1 MDERGLEEALRKMRE
16 AGLSSAACAS
26 FGRAWRQAVSG
37 EAGLMP
43 EATIEPAEGIP
54 ALADVA
60 TGAAEAS
67 LFDKLCVIKLNGGLG
82 TSMGLDKAKSLIP
95 VKDGLSFLDFIAR
108 QILWLRR
115 RHGTAGPRFLLMDSF
130 STSADTLEYLAKYPE
145 LGGGAPLDF
154 LQNKVPKLRA
164 TDFAP
169 VEWPR
174 DPELEWCPP
183 GHGDLY
189 PSLLGSGWLD
199 RLAADGIE
207 FLFVSNSDNL
217 GATADGGLLAY
228 FAGSGLSFLMEV
240 AERTPS
246 DRKGG
251 HLARR
256 QADGRLVLREVAQC
270 PASDA
275 EAFQDITR
283 HRYFNTNTLWLRVS
297 DLRAALDEHG
307 GALPLPLIKNTKTVD
322 PRDASSAKVFQL
334 ETAMGAAIE
343 CFAKSGAVLVPRTRF
358 APVKTTSDLLA
369 LRSDAFRVTAD
380 ERVELVPECGGVPP
394 EVVLDDTYYK
404 TLAGLEEGF
413 GSGAPSL
420 RHCRRLS
427 VAGPWR
433 FQDGVVCEGAVEFR
447 NAGAQRFV
455 VDGGHYRASTVAGA
469 PAG

>member
-16 AGLSSAACAS
+16 AGLSDAACAS
-26 FGRAWRQAVSG
+26 FERAWRQAVSG
-37 EAGLMP
+37 DAGLIP
-43 EATIEPAEGIP
+43 EATIEPATDIP
-54 ALADVA
+54 AMDEVASVAADPA
-60 TGAAEAS
+60 

-82 TSMGLDKAKSLIP
+82 TSMGLEKAKSLIP
-95 VKDGLSFLDFIAR
+95 VKDGLTFLDFIAR

-115 RHGTAGPRFLLMDSF
+115 QHGTGGPRFLLMDSF
-130 STSADTLEYLAKYPE
+130 STSADTLGYLSKYPD
-145 LGGGAPLDF
+145 LGRGEPLDF
-154 LQNKVPKLRA
+154 LQSKVPKLCADTFR
-164 TDFAP
+164 P
-169 VEWPR
+169 VAWPR
-174 DPELEWCPP
+174 DPDLEWCPP

-199 RLAADGIE
+199 RLASEGIE
-207 FLFVSNSDNL
+207 YLFVSNSDNL
-217 GATADGGLLAY
+217 GATVDAGLLAY

-240 AERTPS
+240 AGRTPS

-256 QADGRLVLREVAQC
+256 KTDGRLVLREVAQC
-270 PASDA
+270 PRGD
-275 EAFQDITR
+275 EDAFQDIAR
-283 HRYFNTNTLWLRVS
+283 HRYFNTNTLWMRVS
-297 DLRAALDEHG
+297 DLRAALAEHG

-369 LRSDAFRVTAD
+369 LRSDAFRVSGD

-394 EVVLDDTYYK
+394 EVVLDDRYYK

-420 RHCRRLS
+420 RRCRRLS
-427 VAGPWR
+427 VSGRWR
-433 FQDGVVCEGAVEFR
+433 FPDGVVCEGTVEFR
-447 NAGAQRFV
+447 NASAHRASA
-455 VDGGHYRASTVAGA
+455 DGGHYDGSTVAG
-469 PAG
+469 